1 LSEGW
6 LISVKIQK
14 DLTEMKRKLS
24 EYVDKGRAV
33 YASAVE
39 KGPIVA
45 LKPETDRIRPL
56 KSKRSYKGRFLA
68 VDCSTKPLKRANNWG
83 IYSLRTAYAFVTP
96 EGKEVLWDHE
106 ERISTAIGD
115 AHSRGAQLENMRFEY
130 ESKLALNL
138 LKDVGLDE
146 QDYLLLDGASLFG
159 KKRRFSISLY
169 EESQK
174 MDVRLLA
181 IAKSSPSLLDE
192 KGRDFMVAVEISTAE
207 PTWVYHPVKEA
218 DFHEHL
224 YGDVS
229 IIKLS
234 PSTSRVFRCD
244 IMQYLT
250 DREVDELLSPL
261 TSISEDPRCLGY
273 PVSLFL
279 AHDFSKLSSHSKLLH
294 YLDLVEDE
302 LAEKGI
308 LDILRREELSNNFRN
323 ELYGI
328 KYPFEWEMDWRV

>member
-1 LSEGW
+1 MSD
-6 LISVKIQK
+6 KIQK
-14 DLTEMKRKLS
+14 DLAETRKKLS
-24 EYVDKGRAV
+24 EYIDKGRAV
-33 YASAVE
+33 SAPAVE

-45 LKPETDRIRPL
+45 LKPEMDRVRPL
-56 KSKRSYKGRFLA
+56 KSMESYRGNFLA

-83 IYSLRTAYAFVTP
+83 IYLLRTAYAFVTP

-146 QDYLLLDGASLFG
+146 KDYLLLDGASLFG
-159 KKRRFSISLY
+159 MKRRFSISLY

-174 MDVRLLA
+174 RNVQLLA

-207 PTWVYHPVKEA
+207 PTWVYYPVKKA

-234 PSTSRVFRCD
+234 PSTSRMFRCD
-244 IMQYLT
+244 IMHYLT
-250 DREVDELLSPL
+250 DRKVDELLSPL
-261 TSISEDPRCLGY
+261 TSVSEDPRCLGY

-279 AHDFSKLSSHSKLLH
+279 AHDFSKVSSHSKLLQ
-294 YLDLVEDE
+294 YLDLVEEE
-302 LAEKGI
+302 LIEEGI

-328 KYPFEWEMDWRV
+328 KHSFEWEMDWRV

>member
-1 LSEGW
+1 MSD
-6 LISVKIQK
+6 KIQE
-14 DLTEMKRKLS
+14 DLAKMKKRLS

-33 YASAVE
+33 YTPAVE

-45 LKPETDRIRPL
+45 LKPEMNRIRPL
-56 KSKRSYKGRFLA
+56 KSMRSYKGSFLA

-83 IYSLRTAYAFVTP
+83 IYLLRTAYAFVTP

-130 ESKLALNL
+130 ESELALQL
-138 LKDVGLDE
+138 LKGVGLDE
-146 QDYLLLDGASLFG
+146 KDYLLLDGASLFG
-159 KKRRFSISLY
+159 KKRRFSVSLY

-174 MDVRLLA
+174 RDIQLLA

-207 PTWVYHPVKEA
+207 PIWVYHPVVKA
-218 DFHEHL
+218 DFHKHL
-224 YGDVS
+224 YGDMSV
-229 IIKLS
+229 IKLS
-234 PSTSRVFRCD
+234 SSTSRVFRCD

-294 YLDLVEDE
+294 YLNMVEE
-302 LAEKGI
+302 GLAEKGI
-308 LDILRREELSNNFRN
+308 LDILHREELSDNFRN

-328 KYPFEWEMDWRV
+328 KYSFEWEMDWRV